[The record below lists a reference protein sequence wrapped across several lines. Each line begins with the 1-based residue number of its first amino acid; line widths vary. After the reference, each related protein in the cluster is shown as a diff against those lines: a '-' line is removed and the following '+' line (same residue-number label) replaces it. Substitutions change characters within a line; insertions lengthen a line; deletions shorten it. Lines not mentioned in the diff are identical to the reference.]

1 LAYAKLERET
11 DKDNCAF
18 EARRLTAT
26 AMTNLM
32 GASPSRVKDF
42 HDDDDFS
49 NEKEI
54 EELVGPAAHVKTALL
69 CLDMHLP
76 SVARNALDL
85 GVFDPD
91 DLNANLRDDERLV
104 YKLCLA
110 RAAVLEAREERE
122 TDKHKGAS
130 SFATEEDDD
139 DAFQGGSGAFVANE
153 FTPSETDEANGR
165 ASSKSDVA
173 FGVLMDALSI
183 DATDPKPFELLGDVH
198 KLESRYSEAE
208 EAYTHAMACSGQ
220 RGKPPASLKLF
231 LNLGDALLRNGKT
244 ADARGAYAAAC
255 EMRPCASTWI
265 GLGKSL
271 IGEGDLEGA
280 EAALA
285 EANVLDASNPDAW
298 TQLAILSL
306 LAEPTREDEAERAI
320 GAAFKRGA
328 DDPDALARVA
338 ALFLR
343 VGGWKH
349 AEAAAR
355 RAVKHGAGVETR
367 LCLARASR
375 ERGDAE
381 GAAAELKYALALAA
395 DEGSVERTA
404 RRDGRGGGDD
414 DDDEGEGGGGAVG
427 VPFLVPELLE
437 ELAGVYDELGD
448 ARRAEECR
456 RDLRALEREQ

>member
-1 LAYAKLERET
+1 LR
-11 DKDNCAF
+11 
-18 EARRLTAT
+18 
-26 AMTNLM
+26 
-32 GASPSRVKDF
+32 
-42 HDDDDFS
+42 
-49 NEKEI
+49 EKE
-54 EELVGPAAHVKTALL
+54 T
-69 CLDMHLP
+69 
-76 SVARNALDL
+76 
-85 GVFDPD
+85 
-91 DLNANLRDDERLV
+91 
-104 YKLCLA
+104 
-110 RAAVLEAREERE
+110 
-122 TDKHKGAS
+122 KHKGAS
-130 SFATEEDDD
+130 SSFATETDDD
-139 DAFQGGSGAFVANE
+139 EFTGGSGAFVANE
-153 FTPSETDEANGR
+153 FTPSETDEARGA
-165 ASSKSDVA
+165 ASSSSSVA

-198 KLESRYSEAE
+198 KLNARYAEAE

-231 LNLGDALLRNGKT
+231 LNLGDSLLRNGKT
-244 ADARGAYAAAC
+244 ADARGAFAAAC

-265 GLGKSL
+265 GLGKAM

-285 EANVLDASNPDAW
+285 EANVLDASNPNAW

-404 RRDGRGGGDD
+404 RRDGRDDDDD
-414 DDDEGEGGGGAVG
+414 DDDEGEGRGGAVG